1 MTDLTQLSLSETI
14 NGLNNKE
21 FSSVDVTKAYL
32 QKMEQSRD
40 LNAYITETPEHAL
53 KMAEASDER
62 RAKGLVGKLEGV
74 PVAIKDMFCT
84 KDIRTTAASR
94 ILSNFVPKFEA
105 TTTERLWNAGAVCLG
120 KTNTDEF
127 AMGSSTITSYFGVTK
142 NPHDTTRVPG
152 GSSGGSGCAV
162 AAHLCAGA
170 TGTETG
176 GSIRHPA
183 SFCKVSGFKPKTR
196 KFIHSYPG

>member
-127 AMGSSTITSYFGVTK
+127 AMGSS
-142 NPHDTTRVPG
+142 
-152 GSSGGSGCAV
+152 
-162 AAHLCAGA
+162 
-170 TGTETG
+170 
-176 GSIRHPA
+176 A
-183 SFCKVSGFKPKTR
+183 SLLIQS
-196 KFIHSYPG
+196 